1 MEVEFWHGCTRYPS
15 RWDGSQAVR
24 LTCEPA
30 QGRLMLPQI
39 RVCAG
44 YSGLSARRRLPVQRP
59 AVRTAWAQ
67 RRDGLPPGV
76 AGAVLLGLA
85 CLVCRVVALISEIRL
100 ATQERKTLFTADRS
114 CDLLADGLELLEDGG
129 LSERSWSHAS
139 QYPRRPRI
147 HATTDGHVTLPR
159 EDWP

>member
-1 MEVEFWHGCTRYPS
+1 MWGAGAIADRRRTR
-15 RWDGSQAVR
+15 V
-24 LTCEPA
+24 LTSPA
-30 QGRLMLPQI
+30 GRRPFKR
-39 RVCAG
+39 RVSVSG
-44 YSGLSARRRLPVQRP
+44 SGL
-59 AVRTAWAQ
+59 
-67 RRDGLPPGV
+67 GV

-114 CDLLADGLELLEDGG
+114 SDLLADGLELLEDGG

-147 HATTDGHVTLPR
+147 HATTDGHLALRR